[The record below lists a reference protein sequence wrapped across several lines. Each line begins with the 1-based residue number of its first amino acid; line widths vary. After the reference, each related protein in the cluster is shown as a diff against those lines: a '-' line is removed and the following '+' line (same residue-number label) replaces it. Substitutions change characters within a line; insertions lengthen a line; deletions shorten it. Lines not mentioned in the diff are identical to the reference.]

1 MVENDSNYELKHRAL
16 FRVGYRRFDSFPVT
30 KQHPLNAEVSIKISH
45 YHYMFHATI
54 TIFTQLLAFLRIISM
69 DEEELLK
76 LEKLEVQR
84 KQLDKTKE
92 EEKAAAQVLKYLL
105 HQIIIQY

>member
-1 MVENDSNYELKHRAL
+1 
-16 FRVGYRRFDSFPVT
+16 
-30 KQHPLNAEVSIKISH
+30 
-45 YHYMFHATI
+45 
-54 TIFTQLLAFLRIISM
+54 M

-105 HQIIIQY
+105 HQIIIQYWRIMKLFPHNRSDLHTNYDLESYMYVIMCTKL